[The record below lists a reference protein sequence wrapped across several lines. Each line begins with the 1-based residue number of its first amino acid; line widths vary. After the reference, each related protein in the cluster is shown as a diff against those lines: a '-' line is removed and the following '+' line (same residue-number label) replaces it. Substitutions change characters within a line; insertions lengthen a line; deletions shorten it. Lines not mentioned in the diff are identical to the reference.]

1 MHDIKNMVSQ
11 ALNIL
16 NGLEDNLNQHIAGQ
30 KVPYYGAPNKQEMA
44 DYANNK
50 VEPARQLLR
59 MAQAKLEQTNPVV
72 MEKADISDL

>member
-16 NGLEDNLNQHIAGQ
+16 NGLEDNLNQYIAGQ
-30 KVPYYGAPNKQEMA
+30 KVPYYGAPNKQETA
-44 DYANNK
+44 DYVNNK

>member
-30 KVPYYGAPNKQEMA
+30 NLPYYSAQNKQEMA